1 MLFSDADGRWT
12 ALMGLRPARAVPLD
26 PRALREAVLRTGV
39 QGAAF
44 LDVKAELDRL
54 YTGYLRQAL
63 LMSALGLAVIVALLA
78 IALRD
83 ARRVARVMV
92 PLAAGVAVVAAGHV
106 LLGTR
111 LSILH
116 LMGLLLVVAV
126 GSNYALFLD
135 RVGLGAGGTQ
145 TTLASLVLANATT
158 VASFGM
164 LALSSIPVLSALGST
179 VAAGALL
186 TLVFAAAFAAPA
198 PVDAPNP

>member
-1 MLFSDADGRWT
+1 
-12 ALMGLRPARAVPLD
+12 
-26 PRALREAVLRTGV
+26 
-39 QGAAF
+39 
-44 LDVKAELDRL
+44 
-54 YTGYLRQAL
+54 
-63 LMSALGLAVIVALLA
+63 MSGLGLAVIVALLA

-83 ARRVARVMV
+83 ARRVARVMA

-135 RVGLGAGGTQ
+135 RVGLGAGATG